1 MLPEV
6 LDMGRQIMVVRA
18 SLSLMALLAMG
29 IDAAPALAA
38 PKRLA
43 LSDFR
48 SPPLTTPGEQP
59 KATQRKPGHAPLR
72 AMRGGTQAKPKDPL
86 RPQRPAK
93 HPAATHRKC
102 EHPAVAMER
111 AELHETTSRALTDCD
126 GRPLREAQR
135 ALTSLAR
142 LRGTAKPK
150 EADFE
155 DAVDDGDVLDRGVA
169 LMHHGLLERLQR
181 IADHFPDK
189 TIGIVSGYRPASAG
203 SMHQRARAIDIHLTG
218 VDNVTL
224 VELCRTLPDTGCG
237 YYPNSS
243 FVHVDVRPPGS
254 GKVTWIDASGPGEK
268 PRYVSSWP
276 PSKADLEQPVGAEGG
291 DDPSTENM
299 PSTPAAKDPAPG
311 APE

>member
-6 LDMGRQIMVVRA
+6 LDMRLQILVVRA
-18 SLSLMALLAMG
+18 SLSLVALLALG
-29 IDAAPALAA
+29 LEAAPASAA
-38 PKRLA
+38 PKRPA
-43 LSDFR
+43 ISGAG
-48 SPPLTTPGEQP
+48 SPRPTTPGDQS
-59 KATQRKPGHAPLR
+59 KATPRKPGHAPLR
-72 AMRGGTQAKPKDPL
+72 ATRASAQAKPKDPIHP
-86 RPQRPAK
+86 RRPAK
-93 HPAATHRKC
+93 HPAAIHRKC
-102 EHPAVAMER
+102 EHPAVSMER
-111 AELHETTSRALTDCD
+111 AELHETSSKPLTDCD

-150 EADFE
+150 DSDFE
-155 DAVDDGDVLDRGVA
+155 DVVEDGEVLDRGVA
-169 LMHHGLLERLQR
+169 MMHHGLLERLQR

-189 TIGIVSGYRPASAG
+189 TIGIVSGYRPASDG

-218 VDNVTL
+218 VDNVAL
-224 VELCRTLPDTGCG
+224 VEFCRTLADTGCG

-291 DDPSTENM
+291 DDPYTENM
-299 PSTPAAKDPAPG
+299 PSTPAAKDPAPET
-311 APE
+311 PE